1 MHFVHYE
8 LLKIHSDKENWKEY
22 IFCCAFLSLR
32 PDPNST
38 CALDTLC
45 VRRVC
50 VACTSLKVGARFVRV
65 CAKKTCSGVHLIRFE
80 YAMNAF

>member
-32 PDPNST
+32 PDPNGY
-38 CALDTLC
+38 ALCTSG
-45 VRRVC
+45 VRRLY
-50 VACTSLKVGARFVRV
+50 VAKSR
-65 CAKKTCSGVHLIRFE
+65 CAFRTRLC
-80 YAMNAF
+80 